1 MVSPRNVRK
10 ATAMKSYRHGCL
22 NIEDT
27 NRHAKA
33 EAGKVMRSHTTA
45 IGNRRVMST
54 AEIAFPKEEH
64 INW

>member
-1 MVSPRNVRK
+1 
-10 ATAMKSYRHGCL
+10 MKSYRHGCL